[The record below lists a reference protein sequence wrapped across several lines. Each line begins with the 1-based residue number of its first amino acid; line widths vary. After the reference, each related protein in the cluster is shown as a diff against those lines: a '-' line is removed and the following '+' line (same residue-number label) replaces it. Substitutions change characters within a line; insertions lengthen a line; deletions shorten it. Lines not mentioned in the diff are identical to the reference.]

1 MSDAVAVRCAPAAAR
16 ASSVRIENRSDRAV
30 HVLDGDR
37 MPYLIADDGGLLV
50 LYGVTPP
57 DPEVDYYG
65 VEIPT
70 TRPLEPGA
78 AIEHEVGLSPLYL
91 SDHYETR
98 REPTAHDR
106 HRRPCAARSAGAT
119 RRSSG
124 RSAICSRSSPCSPGS
139 SGRPRSRSRSSS

>member
-1 MSDAVAVRCAPAAAR
+1 MSDAVAVRCAPAGRAR
-16 ASSVRIENRSDRAV
+16 LHVRIENRSDRTV

-98 REPTAHDR
+98 REPTPMTGTVAVRCEVGWGDTPIERAER
-106 HRRPCAARSAGAT
+106 HLFSIESVLAWQQRAASEPVE
-119 RRSSG
+119 
-124 RSAICSRSSPCSPGS
+124 IEL
-139 SGRPRSRSRSSS
+139 